1 MLFMYNYGA
10 LKDFLKLSMELNANF
25 KLNIEKII

>member
-1 MLFMYNYGA
+1 MYNYGA